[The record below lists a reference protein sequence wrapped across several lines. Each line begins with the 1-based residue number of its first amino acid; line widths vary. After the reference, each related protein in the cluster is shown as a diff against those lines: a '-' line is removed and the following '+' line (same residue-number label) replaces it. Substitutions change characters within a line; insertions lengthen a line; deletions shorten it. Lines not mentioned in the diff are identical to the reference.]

1 MKNMK
6 LNREHENGTRAGAG
20 AALRHTGRASCRKAL
35 AQMQAV
41 KDAIFAESSGALP
54 PQARLL
60 RLALNEAEALAWQTK
75 YPQLVFPALAA
86 EKVQGVIAW
95 NRRQQARLRTEPVT
109 DPATGPLT
117 YVSN

>member
-1 MKNMK
+1 MKPNHENV
-6 LNREHENGTRAGAG
+6 NRERAGAG
-20 AALRHTGRASCRKAL
+20 AAVKRTGRASCRKAL

-41 KDAIFAESSGALP
+41 KDAIFAESSSALQ

-60 RLALNEAEALAWQTK
+60 RLALNEAEALAWETR

-95 NRRQQARLRTEPVT
+95 NRRQQARLRAEPVT
-109 DPATGPLT
+109 DPATGPVT